1 MGIGNKPTLLTY
13 TPKDIFLF
21 ENKFFKIL
29 DTGIWKNF
37 QLNKSQQNLE
47 IENIYVD
54 NKFFTIIP
62 DELWS
67 HIPENEK
74 RSFLTNDQNNLNYL
88 SYGISKYDSKV
99 YWAIEKNNL
108 EKIKNSFPSS
118 KIRHFCESI
127 ILFSKYNLQLNFF
140 LGEQCIY
147 ISSFNKKKLVLVNR
161 YEIENSD
168 DSLYF
173 ILSVIKESKFITQ
186 NFNIENWG
194 INDENLISK
203 LKDVFPNNN
212 IHYNKKSNYKNF

>member
-29 DTGIWKNF
+29 DSGIWKNF
-37 QLNKSQQNLE
+37 QLNNSQQNLE

-99 YWAIEKNNL
+99 YWAIEKSTL
-108 EKIKNSFPSS
+108 ERIKKNFPSS
-118 KIRHFCESI
+118 NIRHFCESI

-203 LKDVFPNNN
+203 LKDIFPNNT
-212 IHYNKKSNYKNF
+212 IHYNKESNYKNF